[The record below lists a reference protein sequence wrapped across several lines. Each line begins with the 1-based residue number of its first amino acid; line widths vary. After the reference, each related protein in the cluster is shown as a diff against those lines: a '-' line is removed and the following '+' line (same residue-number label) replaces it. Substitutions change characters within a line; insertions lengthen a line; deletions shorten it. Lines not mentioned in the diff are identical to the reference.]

1 MTSIE
6 DFRLIIWA
14 ITEMVPDLIW
24 ASDFFGAREIWS
36 LRYLVPEIF
45 GPPMK
50 IIIWH
55 FHAGPKLLG
64 AQISQGPIKSGPK

>member
-24 ASDFFGAREIWS
+24 ASDFFGPREIWS
-36 LRYLVPEIF
+36 LRYFVLP
-45 GPPMK
+45 
-50 IIIWH
+50 
-55 FHAGPKLLG
+55 
-64 AQISQGPIKSGPK
+64 